1 MDLHD
6 MLARKFFRAFLSSII
21 TLIFFRKNIP
31 FLKKFCILSINTK
44 KRTQEFKKKEI
55 KMSKKIL
62 LLTLTLSAVMLATG
76 CGKPKT
82 VKEDIVAESEEKDTV
97 DITTDPTNSPTP
109 TIKTEDDF
117 TEEDFKNAEYVTI
130 DNVNVRAN
138 PDANSDIISS
148 MEKGSR
154 VKVSGREEDKEG
166 NKWYKVSADD
176 SGTIGYMST
185 KYVNIVHK
193 KGDTAK

>member
-1 MDLHD
+1 M
-6 MLARKFFRAFLSSII
+6 R
-21 TLIFFRKNIP
+21 
-31 FLKKFCILSINTK
+31 
-44 KRTQEFKKKEI
+44 
-55 KMSKKIL
+55 KKIL
-62 LLTLTLSAVMLATG
+62 LLTLTLSAVVMTSGCG

-82 VKEDIVAESEEKDTV
+82 VEEDIVAESEEKDAV

-193 KGDTAK
+193 KGDTVR

>member
-1 MDLHD
+1 M
-6 MLARKFFRAFLSSII
+6 R
-21 TLIFFRKNIP
+21 
-31 FLKKFCILSINTK
+31 
-44 KRTQEFKKKEI
+44 
-55 KMSKKIL
+55 KKIL
-62 LLTLTLSAVMLATG
+62 LLTLTLSTVMLAAG

-82 VKEDIVAESEEKDTV
+82 VKEDIVAESEEKDAV

-176 SGTIGYMST
+176 SDTIGYMST

-193 KGDTAK
+193 KGDTVR

>member
-1 MDLHD
+1 M
-6 MLARKFFRAFLSSII
+6 
-21 TLIFFRKNIP
+21 
-31 FLKKFCILSINTK
+31 
-44 KRTQEFKKKEI
+44 
-55 KMSKKIL
+55 
-62 LLTLTLSAVMLATG
+62 
-76 CGKPKT
+76 
-82 VKEDIVAESEEKDTV
+82 
-97 DITTDPTNSPTP
+97 
-109 TIKTEDDF
+109 
-117 TEEDFKNAEYVTI
+117 TI

>member
-1 MDLHD
+1 M
-6 MLARKFFRAFLSSII
+6 R
-21 TLIFFRKNIP
+21 
-31 FLKKFCILSINTK
+31 
-44 KRTQEFKKKEI
+44 
-55 KMSKKIL
+55 KKIL
-62 LLTLTLSAVMLATG
+62 LLTLTLSTVMLAAG

-82 VKEDIVAESEEKDTV
+82 VKEDIVAESEEKDAV

-154 VKVSGREEDKEG
+154 VKDVKKTKKAISGIKYLLMIQARLDICQRNMLTLSTRKE
-166 NKWYKVSADD
+166 
-176 SGTIGYMST
+176 IP
-185 KYVNIVHK
+185 
-193 KGDTAK
+193 

>member
-1 MDLHD
+1 M
-6 MLARKFFRAFLSSII
+6 R
-21 TLIFFRKNIP
+21 
-31 FLKKFCILSINTK
+31 
-44 KRTQEFKKKEI
+44 
-55 KMSKKIL
+55 KKIL
-62 LLTLTLSAVMLATG
+62 LLTLTLSAVMLAAG

-166 NKWYKVSADD
+166 NRSLK
-176 SGTIGYMST
+176 
-185 KYVNIVHK
+185 
-193 KGDTAK
+193 

>member
-1 MDLHD
+1 M
-6 MLARKFFRAFLSSII
+6 R
-21 TLIFFRKNIP
+21 
-31 FLKKFCILSINTK
+31 
-44 KRTQEFKKKEI
+44 
-55 KMSKKIL
+55 KKIL
-62 LLTLTLSAVMLATG
+62 LLTLTLSAVVMTSGCG

-82 VKEDIVAESEEKDTV
+82 VEEDIVAESEKKDTV
-97 DITTDPTNSPTP
+97 ADPTDSPTP

-117 TEEDFKNAEYVTI
+117 TEEDFKNTEYVTI

-154 VKVSGREEDKEG
+154 VKVSGRKEDKEG

>member
-1 MDLHD
+1 M
-6 MLARKFFRAFLSSII
+6 R
-21 TLIFFRKNIP
+21 
-31 FLKKFCILSINTK
+31 
-44 KRTQEFKKKEI
+44 
-55 KMSKKIL
+55 KKIL
-62 LLTLTLSAVMLATG
+62 LLTLTLSAVMLAAG

-82 VKEDIVAESEEKDTV
+82 VKEDIVTESEEKDTDTV

>member
-1 MDLHD
+1 M
-6 MLARKFFRAFLSSII
+6 R
-21 TLIFFRKNIP
+21 
-31 FLKKFCILSINTK
+31 
-44 KRTQEFKKKEI
+44 
-55 KMSKKIL
+55 KKIL
-62 LLTLTLSAVMLATG
+62 LLTLTLSAVVMTSGCG

-82 VKEDIVAESEEKDTV
+82 VEEDIVAESEKKDTV
-97 DITTDPTNSPTP
+97 DITADPTDSPTP

-117 TEEDFKNAEYVTI
+117 TEEDFKNTEYVTI

-138 PDANSDIISS
+138 PD
-148 MEKGSR
+148 
-154 VKVSGREEDKEG
+154 KVSGRKEDKGG

>member
-1 MDLHD
+1 M
-6 MLARKFFRAFLSSII
+6 R
-21 TLIFFRKNIP
+21 
-31 FLKKFCILSINTK
+31 
-44 KRTQEFKKKEI
+44 
-55 KMSKKIL
+55 KKIL
-62 LLTLTLSAVMLATG
+62 LLTLTLSAVMLAAG

-117 TEEDFKNAEYVTI
+117 TEEDFKNAEYVAI

-154 VKVSGREEDKEG
+154 VKVSRREEDKEG

>member
-1 MDLHD
+1 M
-6 MLARKFFRAFLSSII
+6 R
-21 TLIFFRKNIP
+21 
-31 FLKKFCILSINTK
+31 
-44 KRTQEFKKKEI
+44 
-55 KMSKKIL
+55 KKIL
-62 LLTLTLSAVMLATG
+62 LLTLTLSAVVMTSGCG

-82 VKEDIVAESEEKDTV
+82 VEEDIVAESEKKDTV
-97 DITTDPTNSPTP
+97 DITADPTDSPTS

-117 TEEDFKNAEYVTI
+117 TEEDFKNTEYVTI

-154 VKVSGREEDKEG
+154 VKVSGRKEDKEG

>member
-1 MDLHD
+1 M
-6 MLARKFFRAFLSSII
+6 R
-21 TLIFFRKNIP
+21 
-31 FLKKFCILSINTK
+31 
-44 KRTQEFKKKEI
+44 
-55 KMSKKIL
+55 KKIL
-62 LLTLTLSAVMLATG
+62 LLTLTLSAVMLAAG

-117 TEEDFKNAEYVTI
+117 TEEDFKNAEYVAI

-176 SGTIGYMST
+176 SGTM
-185 KYVNIVHK
+185 KDNADKLK
-193 KGDTAK
+193 KIAEKLVAKETLTGKEIKEIAG

>member
-1 MDLHD
+1 M
-6 MLARKFFRAFLSSII
+6 R
-21 TLIFFRKNIP
+21 
-31 FLKKFCILSINTK
+31 
-44 KRTQEFKKKEI
+44 
-55 KMSKKIL
+55 KKIL
-62 LLTLTLSAVMLATG
+62 LLTLTLSAVMLAAG

-97 DITTDPTNSPTP
+97 DITADPTDSPTP

-117 TEEDFKNAEYVTI
+117 TEEDFKNTEYVTI

-154 VKVSGREEDKEG
+154 VKVSGREKDKEG

>member
-1 MDLHD
+1 M
-6 MLARKFFRAFLSSII
+6 R
-21 TLIFFRKNIP
+21 
-31 FLKKFCILSINTK
+31 
-44 KRTQEFKKKEI
+44 
-55 KMSKKIL
+55 KKIL
-62 LLTLTLSAVMLATG
+62 LLTLTLSAVVMTSGCG

-82 VKEDIVAESEEKDTV
+82 VEEDIVAESEKKDTV
-97 DITTDPTNSPTP
+97 DITADPTDSPTP

-117 TEEDFKNAEYVTI
+117 TEEDFKNTEYVTI

-154 VKVSGREEDKEG
+154 VKVSVR
-166 NKWYKVSADD
+166 KVSADD

>member
-1 MDLHD
+1 M
-6 MLARKFFRAFLSSII
+6 R
-21 TLIFFRKNIP
+21 
-31 FLKKFCILSINTK
+31 
-44 KRTQEFKKKEI
+44 
-55 KMSKKIL
+55 KKIL
-62 LLTLTLSAVMLATG
+62 LLTLTLSAVVMTSGCG

-82 VKEDIVAESEEKDTV
+82 VEEDIVAESEEKDAV

-109 TIKTEDDF
+109 TIKTENDF

-193 KGDTAK
+193 KGDTVR

>member
-1 MDLHD
+1 MIRLPGNFSG
-6 MLARKFFRAFLSSII
+6 LFCRPNPALN
-21 TLIFFRKNIP
+21 FFRKNIP
-31 FLKKFCILSINTK
+31 FFKKFCILNVNTK

-55 KMSKKIL
+55 KMRKKIL
-62 LLTLTLSAVMLATG
+62 LLTLTLSAVMLAAG

-82 VKEDIVAESEEKDTV
+82 VKEDIVAESEEKDAV

-193 KGDTAK
+193 KGDTVR

>member
-1 MDLHD
+1 M
-6 MLARKFFRAFLSSII
+6 R
-21 TLIFFRKNIP
+21 
-31 FLKKFCILSINTK
+31 
-44 KRTQEFKKKEI
+44 
-55 KMSKKIL
+55 KKIL
-62 LLTLTLSAVMLATG
+62 LLTLTLSAVVMTSGCG

-82 VKEDIVAESEEKDTV
+82 VKEDIVAESEEKDAV

>member
-1 MDLHD
+1 M
-6 MLARKFFRAFLSSII
+6 R
-21 TLIFFRKNIP
+21 
-31 FLKKFCILSINTK
+31 
-44 KRTQEFKKKEI
+44 
-55 KMSKKIL
+55 KKIL
-62 LLTLTLSAVMLATG
+62 LLTLTLSAVVMTSGCG

-82 VKEDIVAESEEKDTV
+82 VEEDIVAESEKKDTV
-97 DITTDPTNSPTP
+97 DITADPTDSPTP

-117 TEEDFKNAEYVTI
+117 TEEDFKNTEYVTI

-154 VKVSGREEDKEG
+154 VKVSGRKEDKEG

-193 KGDTAK
+193 KGDTVR

>member
-1 MDLHD
+1 M
-6 MLARKFFRAFLSSII
+6 R
-21 TLIFFRKNIP
+21 
-31 FLKKFCILSINTK
+31 
-44 KRTQEFKKKEI
+44 
-55 KMSKKIL
+55 KKIL
-62 LLTLTLSAVMLATG
+62 LLTLTLSAVMLAAG

-82 VKEDIVAESEEKDTV
+82 VKEDIVAESEKDTV

-166 NKWYKVSADD
+166 DKWYKVSADD

>member
-1 MDLHD
+1 MIPLPGNFSGLFFVHLPTLNFFSQKYTLSQKILHI
-6 MLARKFFRAFLSSII
+6 KC
-21 TLIFFRKNIP
+21 KY
-31 FLKKFCILSINTK
+31 KKEYRNS
-44 KRTQEFKKKEI
+44 KKEI
-55 KMSKKIL
+55 KMRKKIL
-62 LLTLTLSAVMLATG
+62 LLTLTLSAVMLAAG

-117 TEEDFKNAEYVTI
+117 TEEDFKNAEYVAI

>member
-1 MDLHD
+1 M
-6 MLARKFFRAFLSSII
+6 R
-21 TLIFFRKNIP
+21 
-31 FLKKFCILSINTK
+31 
-44 KRTQEFKKKEI
+44 
-55 KMSKKIL
+55 KKIL
-62 LLTLTLSAVMLATG
+62 FLTLTLSAVMLAAG

-117 TEEDFKNAEYVTI
+117 TEEDFKNAEYVAI

-166 NKWYKVSADD
+166 NNC
-176 SGTIGYMST
+176 I
-185 KYVNIVHK
+185 KYLLMIQARFDICQRNMLTLSIRK
-193 KGDTAK
+193 EIQRNEKR

>member
-1 MDLHD
+1 M
-6 MLARKFFRAFLSSII
+6 R
-21 TLIFFRKNIP
+21 
-31 FLKKFCILSINTK
+31 
-44 KRTQEFKKKEI
+44 
-55 KMSKKIL
+55 KKIL
-62 LLTLTLSAVMLATG
+62 LLTLTLSAVMLAAG

-82 VKEDIVAESEEKDTV
+82 VKEDIVAESEEKDAV

-166 NKWYKVSADD
+166 I
-176 SGTIGYMST
+176 SGIKYLLMIQARLDICQRNMLTLST
-185 KYVNIVHK
+185 RKEIP
-193 KGDTAK
+193 